1 MKKTQK
7 QKHDCDGTKAVESG
21 KKPVKKG
28 WTILK
33 TVITAVRFAKRYGP
47 SVIRTVNKICKG

>member
-7 QKHDCDGTKAVESG
+7 QKLNCDVPKTAESG

-33 TVITAVRFAKRYGP
+33 KVIIAVSFAKRYGP
-47 SVIRTVNKICKG
+47 SVLRTVNKICKG